1 MSFGELAIKSSYD
14 SDDDDILNDFY
25 IPVLN
30 NSVEYCRLAGFFFSS
45 ALAVAAR
52 GVQGLLK
59 NDGKMKLVAGVVF
72 KKEDINAIKEG
83 LEKPEE
89 VIKRAAINDI
99 DSIQDEFVRNHVMA
113 LGWLIAKQK
122 LEIRIAIVKDK
133 NGIPMDMQTISET
146 GIFHMKV
153 GVLTDRDGNR
163 ISFSGSV
170 NETRRAWTEN
180 IEEIKVFRS
189 WIKAEYEHFKSDY
202 DKFSKYWNGET
213 DRVEIFEI
221 PEALKEKL
229 IKIAPRDIN
238 RSLLQKALPPP
249 LLSSLENIRKRLLNN
264 GLKIK
269 GKVF

>member
-30 NSVEYCRLAGFFFSS
+30 NSVEYCRLAGFFSSS

-59 NDGKMKLVAGVVF
+59 NYGKMKLVAGAVF

-153 GVLTDRDGNR
+153 GVLTNRDGKR

-189 WIKAEYEHFKSDY
+189 WIEAEYEHFKSDY
-202 DKFSKYWNGET
+202 DKFIKYWNGET

-238 RSLLQKALPPP
+238 ELN
-249 LLSSLENIRKRLLNN
+249 LEYKP
-264 GLKIK
+264 KSA
-269 GKVF
+269 